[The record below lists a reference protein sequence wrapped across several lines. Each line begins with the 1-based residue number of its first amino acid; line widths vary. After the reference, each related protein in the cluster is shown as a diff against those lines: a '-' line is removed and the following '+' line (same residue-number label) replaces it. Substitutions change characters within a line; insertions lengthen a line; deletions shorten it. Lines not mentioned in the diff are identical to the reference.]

1 MATSIEAILIAAYA
15 AIEAVVPSV
24 DPLVLFKRLRLREV
38 DLDKAP
44 LPTRLR
50 AVLVTVGV
58 ISKDETWSS
67 RTRRWYK
74 GELRI
79 KVGYVSPTEA
89 ARDTDPQAIGY
100 EGMSDSDAPLIVD
113 KLLYSAFAA
122 ITDMKAPEYLR
133 SDPTLGT
140 SRTHVLSIE
149 WGEAV

>member
-1 MATSIEAILIAAYA
+1 MSTNIEAILIAAYS
-15 AIEAVVPSV
+15 AIEAVTPSV
-24 DPLVLFKRLRLREV
+24 DPAVPFARFRLREV
-38 DLDKAP
+38 ELDKMP
-44 LPTRLR
+44 IPDRLR

-79 KVGYVSPTEA
+79 KVGYIAPSEA
-89 ARDTDPQAIGY
+89 ARDTDPNAIGY

-122 ITDMKAPEYLR
+122 VTDMKAPEYLR